1 MLVFQTAILSE
12 AVTSSWILGV
22 PGPVASRT
30 ASRSMMVR
38 AGTSRTVSHSGL
50 TYMVTGSIP
59 RRTSQAKASIVPSS
73 RVASVKEGVTYC
85 TPRVLVCVARVW
97 PGR

>member
-1 MLVFQTAILSE
+1 MVVLKTAILSE

-50 TYMVTGSIP
+50 TYMVQAWADAGDADTAVQLLALASSTPTLAWELVTGTLP
-59 RRTSQAKASIVPSS
+59 WA
-73 RVASVKEGVTYC
+73 G
-85 TPRVLVCVARVW
+85 
-97 PGR
+97 